1 MWVVDRWGRRDASR
15 VSERA
20 SEVVV
25 GCEDGKGAADTR
37 ALGIRWTRDTRPARG
52 GGVLSPCRY
61 VPVCPFQVEVGLPFL
76 SPRFVE
82 PVVGRA
88 GFLDIVLRGLPCAFV

>member
-1 MWVVDRWGRRDASR
+1 
-15 VSERA
+15 
-20 SEVVV
+20 VV

-61 VPVCPFQVEVGLPFL
+61 VPVCPFQVEVVGSPFSRLGLWNR
-76 SPRFVE
+76 SWAE
-82 PVVGRA
+82 PD
-88 GFLDIVLRGLPCAFV
+88 FSISC